1 LHANQG
7 NNSPNFTF
15 GREKQGR
22 PWQWGKDL
30 TQRREAA
37 SQVQSLLWKE
47 FLVSWLPYGVVFDC
61 GLAALRPGA
70 LALKMNQCNTGNA
83 PDGSGT
89 NSWNDSAARSKKEEI
104 LQQTRGLER
113 KLLEEAAQNKADQ
126 SPPAGP
132 VCGHKLT
139 RQTRD
144 QERT

>member
-7 NNSPNFTF
+7 NKSSDFTF

-22 PWQWGKDL
+22 PVTVGKRFNAK
-30 TQRREAA
+30 TRNRKPGTVI
-37 SQVQSLLWKE
+37 S
-47 FLVSWLPYGVVFDC
+47 
-61 GLAALRPGA
+61 LRPGA
-70 LALKMNQCNTGNA
+70 LALKMNQRNTGNA
-83 PDGSGT
+83 PGGSGT
-89 NSWNDSAARSKKEEI
+89 NSWNDSAARSKKEEV

-113 KLLEEAAQNKADQ
+113 KLLEEAAQKKAGQ
-126 SPPAGP
+126 RPPVCP